1 MRAESYVQ
9 WQDKDFFFF
18 FFSLVLLF
26 SLFLLLFMASIVFF
40 NTIHRFHI
48 LFQLIFTFIY
58 STFSEMFL
66 VSAK

>member
-18 FFSLVLLF
+18 FSLVLLF
-26 SLFLLLFMASIVFF
+26 NLFLLLFMSSTVFF
-40 NTIHRFHI
+40 NTIHRFYI

-58 STFSEMFL
+58 STFSKKFL